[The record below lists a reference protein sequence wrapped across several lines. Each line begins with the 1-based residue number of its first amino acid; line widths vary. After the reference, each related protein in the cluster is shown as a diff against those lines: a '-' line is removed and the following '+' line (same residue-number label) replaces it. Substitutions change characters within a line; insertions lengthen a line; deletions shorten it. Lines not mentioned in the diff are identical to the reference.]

1 MHNEVIYL
9 KKGTALT
16 LTGAILVGAL
26 AIPSFENVHA
36 VNKRTSIEQVIDKAA
51 DAKNIPGV
59 IVTVKNGETSWAYA
73 SGEGNIERN
82 HKVDADS
89 AFRIGSTT
97 KTFVATVVLQLAGEK
112 KLSLDDTVEKW
123 LPGLIK
129 GNGYDGSK
137 ITIRQLL
144 NHTSGIADYL
154 TPDLKEKL
162 IENPSENYTAEQLI
176 SRALQLEPVKG
187 WSYSNTNM
195 VIVGLIIQKVTGESY
210 AEQIQK
216 RIINPLSLKET
227 VLPGSS
233 MDIPKKN
240 ARGYLNTGD
249 KLVDITLFNP
259 SFANASGEM
268 ISTGED
274 MTTFF
279 RALLGGKLLT
289 PEMQKEM
296 VTHTVDTPLGKY
308 GLGIHATKLPDG
320 TEVWGHGGGIPG
332 FTNFAGGTK
341 DGQHVISININ
352 VLGAEKQIN
361 NILASEFKAKSK
373 KEPTNKEKKSKHR
386 EGVQNVMD
394 QVVTN
399 KKIPSVIAGGLKD
412 GKRWSY
418 ATGTASYEMPRPVE
432 PNFSFRIGSITKTF
446 TASVVLQLA
455 EEKQLNLDDT
465 VEKWLPGVV
474 QGNGYDGS
482 KITIR
487 QLLNHTS
494 GIAAYTDLDMRDI
507 TLPQNPFRYYSTDE
521 LISLALAK
529 PPVFAPGEG
538 WDYSNTN
545 TVIAGEIIRKV
556 TGDTYAEQ
564 IRKRFI
570 EPLGLKET
578 FVMEASSHIPGKHAN
593 GYNMDRS
600 GRLYDLT
607 EINQSWA
614 NAAGDMV
621 STVEDLTT
629 FFSALLGGKLL
640 NQELMNQML
649 TTVDSPIGKVGLG
662 VYEEKTP
669 DGQSYWGHAG
679 GTFGFET
686 RVGGPIGGEHILVT
700 AINAVGPEVITGRD
714 KIFNKEFGR

>member
-1 MHNEVIYL
+1 MKSFIL
-9 KKGTALT
+9 RKGTALT

-26 AIPSFENVHA
+26 AIPSYENVHA

-59 IVTVKNGETSWAYA
+59 IVTVKNGEASWAYA

-129 GNGYDGSK
+129 GKGYDGSK

-195 VIVGLIIQKVTGESY
+195 VIIGLLIQKVTGESY

-216 RIINPLSLKET
+216 RIIDPLSLKET

-361 NILASEFKAKSK
+361 NILASEFAAKSK
-373 KEPTNKEKKSKHR
+373 KEPTDKEKKSKHR
-386 EGVQNVMD
+386 EEVQNVMD

-432 PNFSFRIGSITKTF
+432 TNFSFRIGSITKTF

-593 GYNMDRS
+593 GYNMARS

-640 NQELMNQML
+640 NQELMNQMF

>member
-1 MHNEVIYL
+1 MKSFIL

-59 IVTVKNGETSWAYA
+59 IVTVKNGEASWAYA

-97 KTFVATVVLQLAGEK
+97 KSFVATVVLQLAGEK

-129 GNGYDGSK
+129 GKGYDGSK

-154 TPDLKEKL
+154 TSDLKEKL
-162 IENPSENYTAEQLI
+162 MENPSENYTAEQLI

-195 VIVGLIIQKVTGESY
+195 VIIGLIIQKVTGESY

-361 NILASEFKAKSK
+361 NILASEFAAKSK

-386 EGVQNVMD
+386 EEVQNVMD

>member
-1 MHNEVIYL
+1 MKSFIT
-9 KKGTALT
+9 KKGKTIALT
-16 LTGAILVGAL
+16 ATILAGTLVLPTNG
-26 AIPSFENVHA
+26 NVNA
-36 VNKRTSIEQVIDKAA
+36 VYKKTFTQQAVDKAA
-51 DAKNIPGV
+51 NTDNIPGV
-59 IVTVKNGETSWAYA
+59 IVAVKNGDVNWSYA
-73 SGEGNIERN
+73 SGEANIERN

-89 AFRIGSTT
+89 VFRIGSTT
-97 KTFVATVVLQLAGEK
+97 KTFVATVILQLAGEK

-123 LPGLIK
+123 MPGLLK
-129 GNGYDGSK
+129 ENGYDGNK

-144 NHTSGIADYL
+144 NHTSGIPDFL
-154 TPDLKEKL
+154 TPELKNKL
-162 IENPSENYTAEQLI
+162 LENPNVNYTPEQLI
-176 SRALQLEPVKG
+176 ARALELEPVKG
-187 WSYSNTNM
+187 WAYSSTNT
-195 VIVGLIIQKVTGESY
+195 VIVGLIIQKVTGETY
-210 AEQIQK
+210 AEQIKK
-216 RIINPLSLKET
+216 RIIEPLGLKDT

-249 KLVDITLFNP
+249 KLVDITVLNP
-259 SFANASGEM
+259 SFANAGGEM

-274 MTTFF
+274 LTTFF

-289 PEMQKEM
+289 PEMKKEM
-296 VTHTVDTPLGKY
+296 MTSTADSPLGKY

-332 FTNFAGGTK
+332 FTNFAGGTE

-352 VLGAEKQIN
+352 VLGAEKHIN
-361 NILASEFKAKSK
+361 NILVSEFTGEIRKGL
-373 KEPTNKEKKSKHR
+373 TDKEKRRNHR
-386 EGVQNVMD
+386 EEVKYVID

-412 GKRWSY
+412 GKHWSY
-418 ATGTASYEMPRPVE
+418 ATGIASYEVPRAVE

-446 TASVVLQLA
+446 TASVILQLA
-455 EEKQLNLDDT
+455 EEKQLNLDDS

-474 QGNGYDGS
+474 KGNGYDGN

-494 GIAAYTDLDMRDI
+494 GIASYTDLDMRDI
-507 TLPQNPFRYYSTDE
+507 TLPQNPYRYYTADE
-521 LISLALAK
+521 LIGLGLAK
-529 PPVFAPGEG
+529 QPVFAPGEG

-545 TVIAGEIIRKV
+545 TVLAGQIIQKV
-556 TGDTYAEQ
+556 TGDSYAEQ

-578 FVMEASSHIPGKHAN
+578 FVMEANPHIPGEHAT

-600 GRLYDLT
+600 GHLYDLT
-607 EINQSWA
+607 EMNQSWA
-614 NAAGDMV
+614 NAAGNMV
-621 STVEDLTT
+621 SSVKDLTT

-640 NQELMNQML
+640 NQEMMDQML
-649 TTVDSPIGKVGLG
+649 TTVDTPIGKVGLG
-662 VYEEKTP
+662 IYEEKTP

-679 GTFGFET
+679 GTFGFES
-686 RVGGPIGGEHILVT
+686 RVGGSLGGEHILVT
-700 AINAVGPEVITGRD
+700 SINTVGPEVMVARD